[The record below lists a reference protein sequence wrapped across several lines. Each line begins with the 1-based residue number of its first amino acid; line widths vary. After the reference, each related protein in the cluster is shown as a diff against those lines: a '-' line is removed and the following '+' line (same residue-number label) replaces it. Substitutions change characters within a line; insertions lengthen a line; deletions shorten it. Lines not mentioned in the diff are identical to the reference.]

1 MLARGGPRASAAFT
15 DDSRVCVSLCRIH
28 VTFCTAAGSGIT
40 TCGGGRK
47 TGTSGS
53 RQSAHGTMWV
63 PMSLDRGRE
72 SPVGA
77 GLPLGRQKAVAHQS
91 PSFVAAA
98 AAACTAD
105 GRTSRARRA
114 STHTATR
121 SDRHSEERTAP
132 RLATAGRRIRFIV
145 GKLPAPASRGPL
157 STMPQQPRQTAG
169 RETALASVGTARQGM
184 MLYHCRLQSN

>member
-1 MLARGGPRASAAFT
+1 MPARGGPRASAALT
-15 DDSRVCVSLCRIH
+15 DNASVGVSLCQTH
-28 VTFCTAAGSGIT
+28 ATLCMVTGSGMP
-40 TCGGGRK
+40 TCGGSRK
-47 TGTSGS
+47 TGKSGS
-53 RQSAHGTMWV
+53 RQSAHGTMWA
-63 PMSLDRGRE
+63 MLSLDRGRE

-91 PSFVAAA
+91 PPFVAAT

-121 SDRHSEERTAP
+121 SGRHSEKRTAR
-132 RLATAGRRIRFIV
+132 RLATVGRRIRFIV
-145 GKLPAPASRGPL
+145 GKLPAPARRGPL

-184 MLYHCRLQSN
+184 MLYHRRLQLN